1 MTKTSTHLPKRLPRT
16 FRELNAMLPLR
27 PIRDEIDLE
36 NAYELMDRLAV
47 LSKPSKDQQDYLD
60 TLIMLTEAF
69 DKDENQAALA
79 AADKVSGLESLK
91 YIMDNTEMTQV
102 ALAKVL
108 GVGES
113 AASMLANGI
122 RSITA
127 EHARALGKHFKINP
141 GAFIR

>member
-1 MTKTSTHLPKRLPRT
+1 
-16 FRELNAMLPLR
+16 MLPLR